1 MLPVLWAAEQERRVL
16 AQHQGYAVAAG
27 ADPHRLAGGA
37 QHVQVGRP
45 VPRHAHGQD
54 VLLPCL
60 HGQRDPAQL
69 RDHLAHAVRAAAQIA
84 ADAVPG
90 GQEPHQGVAVDG
102 LHLAAQ
108 RGQRAAADAAQH
120 VGRHP
125 LLGCA
130 AGPEG
135 AAQQLAP
142 LGQRLQRRQRVDAQP
157 PAQLVGGERPVR
169 PGVAR
174 GQPLQGPVDRVE
186 EGGRQTGR
194 DGGADGVPVERGV
207 LGGDHPLPAGDP
219 DGHRAPLADQLLR
232 MRDVGRRHV
241 AQPAQPVVVV
251 VSRPPAGAAAELGL
265 DLGDRVAVQQLAEV
279 AGGEQLA
286 EQGSVEL
293 QRLRTAFGDGCI
305 ALVHVGRDVVEQQR
319 GGERRGAL
327 RLDLDQP
334 HLTAADPL

>member
-1 MLPVLWAAEQERRVL
+1 M
-16 AQHQGYAVAAG
+16 
-27 ADPHRLAGGA
+27 
-37 QHVQVGRP
+37 
-45 VPRHAHGQD
+45 
-54 VLLPCL
+54 
-60 HGQRDPAQL
+60 
-69 RDHLAHAVRAAAQIA
+69 
-84 ADAVPG
+84 PG
-90 GQEPHQGVAVDG
+90 GQEPHQRVAVDR

-108 RGQRAAADAAQH
+108 GGQRAAADAAQH

-135 AAQQLAP
+135 AAQQLAA

-169 PGVAR
+169 PRVAR
-174 GQPLQGPVDRVE
+174 GQPLQRLVDRVE
-186 EGGRQTGR
+186 EGGRQPWR

-219 DGHRAPLADQLLR
+219 DGHRAPLADQLLGV
-232 MRDVGRRHV
+232 RDVGRRHV

-251 VSRPPAGAAAELGL
+251 VGRPPAGAAAELGL
-265 DLGDRVAVQQLAEV
+265 DLGDRLGVQQLAQV
-279 AGGEQLA
+279 AGGEQLG
-286 EQGSVEL
+286 EQRAVEL
-293 QRLRTAFGDGCI
+293 QRLRAALGHRRV

-334 HLTAADPL
+334 HLAAADPLQQAAQRRHLEDVGEQLPVGLEHDRERAVLDGHLLQVVRLQPLLPERRALARTAARE